1 MRPDLIGSTCAAR
14 LTYLGLS
21 MRDRQEPGAQ
31 GCIKECGEEAR
42 DKGTRGT
49 QGTQGT
55 LLCCPVRLLGTIV
68 LFSHYLLPYCLTD
81 AGTAEYVR
89 QGAAAQ

>member
-14 LTYLGLS
+14 LTYLELS

-42 DKGTRGT
+42 DKGT

-55 LLCCPVRLLGTIV
+55 LL
-68 LFSHYLLPYCLTD
+68 LLPGPLLRYYSTLFTLF
-81 AGTAEYVR
+81 
-89 QGAAAQ
+89 AALLPH